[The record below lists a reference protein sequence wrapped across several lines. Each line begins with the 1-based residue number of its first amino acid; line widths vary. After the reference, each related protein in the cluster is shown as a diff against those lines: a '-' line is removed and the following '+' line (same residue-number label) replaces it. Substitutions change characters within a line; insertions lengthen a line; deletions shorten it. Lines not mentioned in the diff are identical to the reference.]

1 MCRSGGRVK
10 IVETNDLVRLEREI
24 WEIPTSF
31 SDDMRVPARLY
42 ADESLLEDALGDRSL
57 EQLVNTTTL
66 PGIVK
71 YAIAMPDIHQGYG
84 FPIGGVVA
92 TKLPDGV
99 ISPGGVGYDINCGV
113 RVLAS
118 QSTAEEVQPFL
129 DELAHTLYRNCPS
142 GVGRG
147 GEIRL
152 EDSELD
158 RVLEEGSRWALEK
171 GHARAED
178 LAHTEQSGII
188 AGADAAFVSKRARDR
203 GRDQIG
209 TLGAGNHFI
218 EVDRVSHVYDEEAGR
233 RLGRS

>member
-1 MCRSGGRVK
+1 MCRSGGLVK
-10 IVETNDLVRLEREI
+10 IVDLVRLEREI

-113 RVLAS
+113 RILAAHVSTEEIRPFLENLAS
-118 QSTAEEVQPFL
+118 A
-129 DELAHTLYRNCPS
+129 LYANCPS
-142 GVGRG
+142 GVGAS
-147 GEIRL
+147 
-152 EDSELD
+152 SELRLND
-158 RVLEEGSRWALEK
+158 
-171 GHARAED
+171 
-178 LAHTEQSGII
+178 TELS
-188 AGADAAFVSKRARDR
+188 
-203 GRDQIG
+203 
-209 TLGAGNHFI
+209 
-218 EVDRVSHVYDEEAGR
+218 
-233 RLGRS
+233 

>member
-10 IVETNDLVRLEREI
+10 IVETNDLVRLESEI

-99 ISPGGVGYDINCGV
+99 IP
-113 RVLAS
+113 LEAWATT
-118 QSTAEEVQPFL
+118 STA
-129 DELAHTLYRNCPS
+129 ACA
-142 GVGRG
+142 
-147 GEIRL
+147 
-152 EDSELD
+152 
-158 RVLEEGSRWALEK
+158 SRHRK
-171 GHARAED
+171 PAR
-178 LAHTEQSGII
+178 
-188 AGADAAFVSKRARDR
+188 K
-203 GRDQIG
+203 
-209 TLGAGNHFI
+209 
-218 EVDRVSHVYDEEAGR
+218 
-233 RLGRS
+233 

>member
-1 MCRSGGRVK
+1 MK

-178 LAHTEQSGII
+178 RSYRAVGNNRRSRRGLRLKARQGPRSGP
-188 AGADAAFVSKRARDR
+188 DRHARCR
-203 GRDQIG
+203 QP
-209 TLGAGNHFI
+209 LH
-218 EVDRVSHVYDEEAGR
+218 
-233 RLGRS
+233 RS

>member
-66 PGIVK
+66 RGIVK

-99 ISPGGVGYDINCGV
+99 ISPGGVGFDINCGV

-118 QSTAEEVQPFL
+118 QADVDEVRPHL
-129 DELAHTLYRNCPS
+129 DQLASALYKNCPS
-142 GVGRG
+142 GVGV
-147 GEIRL
+147 
-152 EDSELD
+152 S
-158 RVLEEGSRWALEK
+158 GSVK
-171 GHARAED
+171 
-178 LAHTEQSGII
+178 
-188 AGADAAFVSKRARDR
+188 
-203 GRDQIG
+203 
-209 TLGAGNHFI
+209 
-218 EVDRVSHVYDEEAGR
+218 
-233 RLGRS
+233 